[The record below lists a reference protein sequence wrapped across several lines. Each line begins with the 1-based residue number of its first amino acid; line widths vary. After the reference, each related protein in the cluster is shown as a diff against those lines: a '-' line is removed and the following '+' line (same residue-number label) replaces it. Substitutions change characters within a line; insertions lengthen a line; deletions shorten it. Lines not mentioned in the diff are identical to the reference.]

1 MRYFPY
7 HMNPKIAVA
16 VGLVAVFASIFALP
30 QTAFAADVNVSI
42 TAGATS
48 KTTNAYDPNPVEAN
62 VGDKVIWTNSDSTP
76 HTATS
81 GQPGEADGMFGGEAG
96 SFGTIIPPQGKQEF
110 TFTEAGEF
118 PYYCGLHPNMVGTV
132 TVAAGGNGDGGQFTV
147 TPTVDGQPATAN
159 GQPIEVT
166 GEGAKATAITV
177 NTEAK
182 SIDVTFEGA
191 GEVELT
197 LPTDLISGIN
207 SVMAG
212 DQTVE
217 FTQEGEEITFTV
229 PEGAT
234 TVTIAGATVVPE
246 FPVTIVLILAVTM
259 VAIIGYTRY
268 AKSGN
273 NFFGRA

>member
-1 MRYFPY
+1 
-7 HMNPKIAVA
+7 MNPKIAVA

-42 TAGATS
+42 TAGSTS
-48 KTTNAYDPNPVEAN
+48 KTTNAYAPNPVEAN
-62 VGDKVIWTNSDSTP
+62 VGDKVIWKNDDSTP

-96 SFGTIIPPQGKQEF
+96 SFGTIIAPGKTQEF

-132 TVAAGGNGDGGQFTV
+132 TVSAGGNGNGNQTGGEFTV
-147 TPTVDGQPATAN
+147 TATI
-159 GQPIEVT
+159 GEQDFEVT
-166 GEGAKATAITV
+166 GTSETATATAVTINPGT
-177 NTEAK
+177 K
-182 SIDVTFEGA
+182 SIDVTFDGA
-191 GEVELT
+191 GDVELT
-197 LPTDLISGIN
+197 LPTAMISGIQ
-207 SVMAG
+207 SAMAG
-212 DQTVE
+212 DQEVEIEMEESQNSTTVS
-217 FTQEGEEITFTV
+217 FTV
-229 PEGAT
+229 PEGQD
-234 TVTIAGATVVPE
+234 TVTITGTTVVPE

-268 AKSGN
+268 AKSGT

>member
-1 MRYFPY
+1 
-7 HMNPKIAVA
+7 MNPKIAVA

-132 TVAAGGNGDGGQFTV
+132 MVAAGSSNGNTTGGEFTV
-147 TPTVDGQPATAN
+147 TATI
-159 GQPIEVT
+159 GEQDFEVT
-166 GEGAKATAITV
+166 GTSETATATAVTINPDT
-177 NTEAK
+177 K
-182 SIDVTFEGA
+182 SIDVTFDGA
-191 GEVELT
+191 GDVELT
-197 LPTDLISGIN
+197 LPTAMISGI
-207 SVMAG
+207 SDTAMAG
-212 DQTVE
+212 DQEVQITKEESQNSTTVS
-217 FTQEGEEITFTV
+217 FTV
-229 PEGAT
+229 PEGQD
-234 TVTIAGATVVPE
+234 TVTITGTTVVPE

-268 AKSGN
+268 AKSGT

>member
-1 MRYFPY
+1 
-7 HMNPKIAVA
+7 MNPKIAVA

-132 TVAAGGNGDGGQFTV
+132 MVAAGSSNGNQTGGEFTV
-147 TPTVDGQPATAN
+147 TATI
-159 GQPIEVT
+159 GEQDFEVT
-166 GEGAKATAITV
+166 GTSETATATAVTINPDT
-177 NTEAK
+177 K
-182 SIDVTFEGA
+182 SIDVTFDGA
-191 GEVELT
+191 GDVELT
-197 LPTDLISGIN
+197 LPTAMISGI
-207 SVMAG
+207 SDTAMAG
-212 DQTVE
+212 DQEVQITKEESQNSTTVS
-217 FTQEGEEITFTV
+217 FTV
-229 PEGAT
+229 PEGQD
-234 TVTIAGATVVPE
+234 TVTITGTTVVPE

-268 AKSGN
+268 AKSGT